1 MIKLSDISITFN
13 KTSNYPIEVLKNVS
27 LTFLENEWT
36 FIIGG
41 NGSGKTTLLKI
52 INQTYIPDEGEIVFT
67 NISLN
72 DILYI
77 EQATFKNIVPSMT
90 IYENLV
96 FGLKNEGMLPNLDS
110 YHKKVYKEKIINVL
124 RVFELGLEKRLNEQI
139 RFLSGGEQQIIVA
152 SRIMLSN
159 PKVLLMD
166 EFTSAL
172 DQKWAPFILRKL
184 REFTRDNNIIVIAIT
199 HDYSQIDNIA
209 DRVILLKRKII
220 GKDITTKEHNFTRD
234 YILSIFYE
242 KE

>member
-1 MIKLSDISITFN
+1 MIKLSNISITFN
-13 KTSNYPIEVLKNVS
+13 KTSKYPIEVLKGVS
-27 LTFLENEWT
+27 LTFSENEWT
-36 FIIGG
+36 FVIGG

-52 INQTYIPDEGEIVFT
+52 INQSYMPDEGEIVYS

-72 DILYI
+72 DVLYI
-77 EQATFKNIVPSMT
+77 EQATLKNIVPSMT

-96 FGLKNEGMLPNLDS
+96 FGLKNKGMLPNLDC
-110 YHKKVYKEKIINVL
+110 YHKKAYKENIINVL
-124 RVFELGLEKRLNEQI
+124 RIFELGLENRLNEQV

-172 DQKWAPFILRKL
+172 DQEWAPFILKKL
-184 REFTRDNNIIVIAIT
+184 REFTRNNNIIVIAIT
-199 HDYSQIDNIA
+199 HDYSQIDHIG
-209 DRVILLKRKII
+209 DRVILLRNKII
-220 GKDITTKEHNFTRD
+220 RKDITTKEHLFTKD

>member
-209 DRVILLKRKII
+209 DRVILLKRKTI

>member
-1 MIKLSDISITFN
+1 MIKLSNISITFN
-13 KTSNYPIEVLKNVS
+13 KTSNYPIEVLREVS
-27 LTFLENEWT
+27 LTFSENEWT
-36 FIIGG
+36 FVIGG

-52 INQTYIPDEGEIVFT
+52 INQSYMPDEGEIVYSDM
-67 NISLN
+67 SLN

-96 FGLKNEGMLPNLDS
+96 FGLKNEGMLPNLGC
-110 YHKKVYKEKIINVL
+110 YHKKAYKEKIINVL
-124 RVFELGLEKRLNEQI
+124 RVFELGLENRLNEQV

-152 SRIMLSN
+152 SRIMLSS

-172 DQKWAPFILRKL
+172 DQKWAPFILKKL
-184 REFTRDNNIIVIAIT
+184 REFTQNNNIIVIAIT
-199 HDYSQIDNIA
+199 HDYSQIDHIG
-209 DRVILLKRKII
+209 DRVILLKNKTIR
-220 GKDITTKEHNFTRD
+220 KDITTKEHLFTKD